1 MKPRPFV
8 LPFVLALLGLP
19 VTSVIARAAPPSKV
33 FVFNSN
39 DTGPGSFRDAIDRAN
54 VNPSISRVEF
64 LWSVSTIVLHHT
76 VFFTGVQ
83 DLAIDGNRAILDGTH
98 TNGAALVTTGGQF
111 RMRVAPT
118 SDRQKLLDAAAAFT
132 ADGGGNSVIRTMV
145 EADSRLLKSADG
157 RRGVLVVVTTDRGD
171 YPNDNTVDIY
181 NRFMPEFGRR
191 GGRAHAVV
199 IRPSGGGLISA
210 VLENLS
216 TNTGGFRETIT
227 IASALPAVMKKL
239 TAFVAADQ

>member
-1 MKPRPFV
+1 MDGSPVVGIPRIEARETDALYCAGLRVAALTKRAFACGLV
-8 LPFVLALLGLP
+8 ALLLVPASEKDGLAQDRP
-19 VTSVIARAAPPSKV
+19 PGASRVVLLVDSSGAVASMVTSFREGLKV
-33 FVFNSN
+33 FLDALPG
-39 DTGPGSFRDAIDRAN
+39 DTEI
-54 VNPSISRVEF
+54 
-64 LWSVSTIVLHHT
+64 
-76 VFFTGVQ
+76 
-83 DLAIDGNRAILDGTH
+83 
-98 TNGAALVTTGGQF
+98 ALVTTGGQF